1 MPGAPRRWKVISGG
15 GAVDANGRF
24 SAPAQGA
31 ASSSVVQCE
40 IVRNGVVLS
49 SGYSVVDLS
58 EEDPEP
64 TWENLTS
71 FSLKVPGGLD
81 DERLGSLYANG
92 YQQLF
97 TQIRVEPTPV
107 DGVAYRLSVI
117 ERASMRLVEDSSK
130 DDMEFVD
137 DALEGIPEGDAEI
150 WRSRLV
156 GNRFDPAIPRMAREE
171 DSPRVDPIVSELD
184 IFVHSRARGGVTTT
198 FHAMFQAD
206 TQKWWRSSDVQVK
219 SGKIQLTTLPIP
231 ELSAA
236 DYTFERVRV
245 DGGSGAPDEPEDDDF
260 DFHLRTVDYW
270 TLKYTGRPGGI
281 QGVSFETL
289 EFLPIDGK
297 EINTT
302 TIRWE
307 SEQIAERM
315 FSWTGYIFVDPKIP
329 AENENINFD
338 QVSKDVMSRSNLD
351 VKVNKTFFEQGTLV
365 ISLHRL
371 DDVVYM
377 RPIYPSRVKLSRDMA
392 VSLIDK
398 RGNTHKRR
406 ISFLAPS
413 VVGSRN
419 RLVHTLFTPT

>member
-1 MPGAPRRWKVISGG
+1 
-15 GAVDANGRF
+15 
-24 SAPAQGA
+24 
-31 ASSSVVQCE
+31 
-40 IVRNGVVLS
+40 VVLS

-137 DALEGIPEGDAEI
+137 DALEGIPEGDDEI

-156 GNRFDPAIPRMAREE
+156 SNRFSLAIPRVAGQS
-171 DSPRVDPIVSELD
+171 DSSTVDPIVSQLD
-184 IFVHSRARGGVTTT
+184 FYVHSRAKEGATTT

-206 TQKWWRSSDVQVK
+206 TQNWWRSSDVQDRQ
-219 SGKIQLTTLPIP
+219 SKIQLTTLAIP
-231 ELSAA
+231 QFSEA
-236 DYTFERVRV
+236 DYKFGRSRV
-245 DGGSGAPDEPEDDDF
+245 DGGSGNPGDPEDDDF
-260 DFHLRTVDYW
+260 NLHLRTVDYW
-270 TLKYTGRPGGI
+270 SLEYTGRPGGI
-281 QGVSFETL
+281 EGVKFLTL
-289 EFLPIDGK
+289 EFLPIDG
-297 EINTT
+297 EETNIT

-307 SEQIAERM
+307 SEQLAETM
-315 FSWTGYIFVDPKIP
+315 FSWTGYIFVDPETP
-329 AENENINFD
+329 ADNGKINFD
-338 QVSKDVMSRSNLD
+338 QTAKDVMSRANLD
-351 VKVNKTFFEQGTLV
+351 VEVNQGFYDQGKLV
-365 ISLHRL
+365 ISLHRS
-371 DDVVYM
+371 DNVIYV
-377 RPIYPSRVKLSRDMA
+377 RPTNPSRVKLSRSMA
-392 VSLIDK
+392 VSLIDS

-413 VVGSRN
+413 VVGARN
-419 RLVHTLFTPT
+419 RLMHTLFTPN